1 MLETKICTKCNCE
14 KPFEEFYKNK
24 NKKYGLES
32 QCKECLKCKSK
43 EYRESNKEYIS
54 LRHKEYVDKNKEKIA
69 EYKKEYYLKN
79 KEKIMKQSSEDK
91 KWLSDDKKQYFKE
104 YTAKNRDKFKKYNK
118 KYASKN
124 KNKIKEKNSKYFKS
138 PTGRVVS
145 ANSRHKRRAIEKSGD
160 VTSIQL
166 LELTKNAKNCYW
178 CNTSLKNK
186 VVHIDH
192 YVPLSR
198 GGLHTITNLVVACS
212 ECNLKKNAKDP
223 YEFALEKGRL
233 L

>member
-32 QCKECLKCKSK
+32 QCKECSKCKSK
-43 EYRESNKEYIS
+43 EYRESNIEYIS
-54 LRHKEYVDKNKEKIA
+54 LRNKEYVDKNKEKIA
-69 EYKKEYYLKN
+69 EYKKEYYLEN

-91 KWLSDDKKQYFKE
+91 KWLSDDRKQYFKE
-104 YTAKNRDKFKKYNK
+104 YMAKNRDKFKKYNK

-138 PTGRVVS
+138 PTGKVVS

-160 VTSIQL
+160 VTAKQL
-166 LELTKNAKNCYW
+166 LELQQNAKNCYW

-186 VVHIDH
+186 VVHLDH
-192 YVPLSR
+192 YVALSR
-198 GGLHTITNLVVACS
+198 GGLHTITNLVVACR

-223 YEFALEKGRL
+223 FVFALEKGRL